1 MKKIL
6 TIGRDAQCDICIN
19 DSTDVV
25 SRNHAILEIGKNGKY
40 FIIDQS
46 RNGTY
51 VNGMRISQN
60 EKVPVTRND
69 VISLAHVREL
79 DWSLVPKS
87 GNRMLLI
94 GVISS
99 VCILAVVAIVLLL
112 SGRFSGK
119 SDGSLNLSGN
129 GTSVEQS
136 DGGAI
141 IGTPDDG
148 TKTDDNPTDAVD
160 TDTDDENTPAEK
172 KDDESKTEKPKS
184 PKKQKKADDKSKG
197 SDAVVDAIY

>member
-25 SRNHAILEIGKNGKY
+25 SRNHAVLEIGKNGKY
-40 FIIDQS
+40 FITDQS

-79 DWSLVPKS
+79 DWAVVPK
-87 GNRMLLI
+87 GTNAMLI
-94 GVISS
+94 TGIAVAVAAVI
-99 VCILAVVAIVLLL
+99 AVVVLLVCL
-112 SGRFSGK
+112 GK
-119 SDGSLNLSGN
+119 SSGSGDGNINISG
-129 GTSVEQS
+129 GGSYMEQPS
-136 DGGAI
+136 G
-141 IGTPDDG
+141 GTPVVESPEDDNDATTDEGTTTDEDTPTEKNDDG
-148 TKTDDNPTDAVD
+148 KVEKAENQKPAKEQKKNETPDKKN
-160 TDTDDENTPAEK
+160 TDT
-172 KDDESKTEKPKS
+172 
-184 PKKQKKADDKSKG
+184 
-197 SDAVVDAIY
+197 VIDAIY